1 MPFGISNLCS
11 NMVPSATLAI
21 SEKAKKLQT
30 EGFQVINFGVGEPD
44 FQTPSF
50 IAEAVNEA
58 IKLGMTK
65 YTAVSGTV
73 ELKTAIINKLK
84 RENNLEYTAKQVVVS
99 NGAKHSLYNCFQAIL
114 NEGDEVIIPTPCWVS
129 YPELVKMAGGIPVF
143 VETFEN
149 NNFVPA
155 IDDIKSKVSNKTK
168 AIIIN
173 SPSNPN
179 GTIWNKDILLEVGN
193 LALEKEFYIISD
205 EVYEKFVYDDNR
217 HLSIASLSDSIKDIT
232 ILINAVSKS
241 YSMTGFRIGYTV
253 GPINVIKAMTDYQ
266 SQSTSNPNSMAQHA
280 AMVAL
285 NSDQKF
291 CDEMCSAFEKRRN
304 MMYKG
309 LNNIP
314 GIKCVKPEGAFYI
327 MLGFKELIGY
337 KLNGVEITD
346 SLSFADLLLKEEM
359 VALVPGGAFMA
370 DNHCRL
376 SYAISEKDISEGIKR
391 ISSFVNKLTK

>member
-21 SEKAKKLQT
+21 SEKAKQLKA
-30 EGFQVINFGVGEPD
+30 EGYKVINFGVGEPD
-44 FQTPSF
+44 FQTPAF
-50 IAEAVNEA
+50 ISESVNDA

-65 YTAVSGTV
+65 YTAVSGTL

-84 RENNLEYTAKQVVVS
+84 RENNLEYTVKQVIAS

-129 YPELVKMAGGIPVF
+129 YPELVKMAGGVPVF
-143 VETFEN
+143 VETYEH
-149 NNFVPA
+149 NNFVPL
-155 IDDIKSKVSNKTK
+155 IDDIKSKVTNKTK

-179 GTIWNKDILLEVGN
+179 GTIWGKDILLEVGN
-193 LALEKEFYIISD
+193 LALEKEFYIVSD
-205 EVYEKFVYDDNR
+205 EVYEKFVYDGNK
-217 HLSIASLSDSIKDIT
+217 HLSIASLSDEIKNIT

-253 GPINVIKAMTDYQ
+253 GPVNVIKAMTDYQ

-280 AMVAL
+280 AAVAL
-285 NSDQKF
+285 NSDQKS
-291 CDEMCSAFEKRRN
+291 CEVMREAFSERRN
-304 MMYKG
+304 ILYKG
-309 LNNIP
+309 LNSIN
-314 GIKCVKPEGAFYI
+314 GINCVKPEGAFYI
-327 MLGFKELIGY
+327 MLGFKDLIGY
-337 KLNGVEITD
+337 KFNGEEITD

-359 VALVPGGAFMA
+359 VALVPGSAFMA
-370 DNHCRL
+370 EEHCRL
-376 SYAISEKDISEGIKR
+376 SYAIATEDIVEGIER
-391 ISSFVNKLTK
+391 ISSFVAKLKK